1 MPFRVIITFLTQQ
14 EQHMNEMTTEQR
26 AYFIRRMDEITAE
39 KLQAKAVEL
48 FGASGRPQQP
58 TWGMV
63 FEGIR
68 SGEIVL
74 KEDKVD
80 YTGPYLNPS
89 DVVWPAMEAKTAELA
104 AYKEQLA
111 TERKRAMDAV
121 MLGNEAQAQLA
132 AYAKA

>member
-1 MPFRVIITFLTQQ
+1 
-14 EQHMNEMTTEQR
+14 MNEMTTEQR

-104 AYKEQLA
+104 AYKEMLA